1 MEWNCCVQVH
11 NRTKMFSKRF
21 KYLPHSASAL
31 FTATDLVCYTSNR
44 THYSL
49 IELVFPPTK
58 HTAQPKWWK
67 KERQNYE
74 KKYIR
79 TWNCVYELNIE
90 QLELAS
96 HNTAL
101 QRAQIPWIK
110 TDSVVSCVLLF
121 ALVGI
126 KLVLSLTHTRRYQRR
141 NEWNEQNT
149 THIHLTSHSNH
160 LPYTLH
166 TFFSLL
172 FLLSFGVWCF
182 LPYIQ
187 LNTVVLSNVCIFF
200 IVEIVSFYTVHWS
213 HVVFLLH
220 VCLCDCFSIIFV
232 YFSPISV

>member
-1 MEWNCCVQVH
+1 M
-11 NRTKMFSKRF
+11 
-21 KYLPHSASAL
+21 
-31 FTATDLVCYTSNR
+31 
-44 THYSL
+44 
-49 IELVFPPTK
+49 
-58 HTAQPKWWK
+58 
-67 KERQNYE
+67 
-74 KKYIR
+74 
-79 TWNCVYELNIE
+79 YELNIE

-166 TFFSLL
+166 TFLSLL
-172 FLLSFGVWCF
+172 LLVSVGVWFFAIHSTQYSRAFERVYIFYCWDCIF
-182 LPYIQ
+182 LYCTLISCGFYGYMCVCA
-187 LNTVVLSNVCIFF
+187 TVFPSSLFIFHLSLSKVLPHSWWSRVITCMGYVNSNVAAAAAATATTTR
-200 IVEIVSFYTVHWS
+200 ER
-213 HVVFLLH
+213 L
-220 VCLCDCFSIIFV
+220 
-232 YFSPISV
+232 

>member
-1 MEWNCCVQVH
+1 M
-11 NRTKMFSKRF
+11 
-21 KYLPHSASAL
+21 
-31 FTATDLVCYTSNR
+31 
-44 THYSL
+44 
-49 IELVFPPTK
+49 
-58 HTAQPKWWK
+58 
-67 KERQNYE
+67 
-74 KKYIR
+74 
-79 TWNCVYELNIE
+79 YELNIE

-166 TFFSLL
+166 TFLSLL
-172 FLLSFGVWCF
+172 LLLSVGVWFFCHTFNSIQSCIRTCVYFLLLRLYLFILYTDLMWFFCYMCVCATVFPSSLFIFHLSLSKV
-182 LPYIQ
+182 LPHSWWSRVITCMGYV
-187 LNTVVLSNVCIFF
+187 NSNVAAAAAATATTTR
-200 IVEIVSFYTVHWS
+200 ER
-213 HVVFLLH
+213 L
-220 VCLCDCFSIIFV
+220 
-232 YFSPISV
+232 